1 MPFSWLAPWAET
13 PLFMPFC
20 ATLALLPTVREQGGS
35 ALSDLLYR
43 RGLERAGEA
52 LNAWASR

>member
-1 MPFSWLAPWAET
+1 VPFSWLAPWAEA

-43 RGLERAGEA
+43 RGLERAGGGVER
-52 LNAWASR
+52 LG